1 MPSLDIRQKKYQ
13 WTVETMLTEV
23 GPSQPVNK
31 LREARSLAE
40 IMEKAENYC
49 KDCKSSSPMV
59 CMERCDVWRVKHEIR
74 ETRRLV
80 GESHHARHLLNVL
93 KNPRRLAILEKL
105 CETPLSLREL
115 QRALREMGFIHS
127 QSIILEAYVK
137 PMLQVGLVKEEA
149 GGFNATFYGR
159 KIHDALH
166 GLSSFGQLRVHSC
179 CYEETVLKELAKP
192 RTFNELA
199 THVPKKSLSRV
210 LMRLREKGLL
220 TKSKNKDY
228 VFYHR
233 AKNKT
238 RRKLSP
244 TERRMF
250 ELIPPEG
257 IAVRRLSKTVGINL
271 RRTYKYLRRL
281 KEKNLVI
288 ALRANRT
295 YGLTETG
302 QQVLNALVEIE
313 NLAASDLNIPAP
325 LAKVS

>member
-1 MPSLDIRQKKYQ
+1 
-13 WTVETMLTEV
+13 MLAEV
-23 GPSQPVNK
+23 GPSQPISR

-40 IMEKAENYC
+40 IMEKAESYC

-74 ETRRLV
+74 ETRMLV
-80 GESHHARHLLNVL
+80 GESHHSRHLLNVL
-93 KNPRRLAILEKL
+93 KNQRRLAILGKL
-105 CETPLSLREL
+105 CETPLSLKEL
-115 QRALREMGFIHS
+115 QRALRRMGFVHS
-127 QSIILEAYVK
+127 QNTIREAYVK
-137 PMLQVGLVKEEA
+137 PMLRVGLVKEEA
-149 GGFNATFYGR
+149 GGLKATFYGR

-166 GLSSFGQLRVHSC
+166 GLGSFEQLRVHSC
-179 CYEETVLKELAKP
+179 CYEETVLKELVKP

-199 THVPKKSLSRV
+199 AQIPKKSLSRV

-220 TKSKNKDY
+220 TKNKKSDY

-233 AKNKT
+233 AKNKA

-257 IAVRRLSKTVGINL
+257 IAVRQLSKTVGINQ

-281 KEKNLVI
+281 KEKNLIV

-295 YGLTETG
+295 YELTETG
-302 QQVLNALVEIE
+302 RQVLNVLVEIE
-313 NLAASDLNIPAP
+313 NLAASDLNMPAP
-325 LAKVS
+325 LAKISS